1 MSDTPEAKFAFITDP
16 ERGVAILNVQ
26 VEGKDLERFR
36 LSRDHLFNLNKQTA
50 DILVKE
56 FK

>member
-1 MSDTPEAKFAFITDP
+1 VSEEPQARLVFLTDP
-16 ERGVAILNVQ
+16 ERGVTILNVQ
-26 VEGKDLERFR
+26 VGEGELQSFR

-50 DILVKE
+50 DILVRE

>member
-1 MSDTPEAKFAFITDP
+1 MDEAPAARLVFLTDP
-16 ERGVAILNVQ
+16 ERGVALLNVQ
-26 VEGKDLERFR
+26 VGQGELQTFR

>member
-1 MSDTPEAKFAFITDP
+1 MNEEPELKFAFITDP
-16 ERGVAILNVQ
+16 ERGVAVLNIQ
-26 VEGKDLERFR
+26 VEGSELQRFR
-36 LSRDHLFNLNKQTA
+36 LNREHLFNLNKQTA